1 MFARYFV
8 ELPLPPERVEHLLTD
23 DPGSWLPG
31 LAASAHHRGDE
42 LLADVGFGE
51 KIRVAREVTI
61 TVGTPVRAGTKTVLP
76 LRWVPSSGAGL
87 FPSLDADLEVASLG
101 ADRTQL
107 AMSARYAPPLKAVGR
122 VIDRVVLF
130 RVAEATLKDF
140 LDGVA
145 VALAALD
152 HDGVPAADASHLP
165 S

>member
-8 ELPLPPERVEHLLTD
+8 EIPLPAERVEHLLMH

-31 LAASAHHRGDE
+31 LATHANHRGDE

-61 TVGTPVRAGTKTVLP
+61 TVGTPVRAGSKTLLP
-76 LRWVPSSGAGL
+76 VRWVPSGAPGL
-87 FPSLDADLEVASLG
+87 FPSLDADLEIAPLG
-101 ADRTQL
+101 PGRTQL
-107 AMSARYAPPLKAVGR
+107 AMSARYAPPLKVVGR

-145 VALAALD
+145 LAVQALEHETAAAS
-152 HDGVPAADASHLP
+152 DGSTLP

>member
-8 ELPLPPERVEHLLTD
+8 EIPLPTERVEHLITR

-31 LAASAHHRGDE
+31 LAAHANHRGDE

-51 KIRVAREVTI
+51 KIRVAREVAI
-61 TVGTPVRAGTKTVLP
+61 TVGTPVRAGSKTVLP
-76 LRWVPSSGAGL
+76 VRWMPSGTPGL
-87 FPSLDADLEVASLG
+87 FPSLDADLEIAPLG
-101 ADRTQL
+101 PDRTQL

-145 VALAALD
+145 LAVLALE
-152 HDGVPAADASHLP
+152 HDASPAAGGSPLP

>member
-8 ELPLPPERVEHLLTD
+8 EIPLSTERVEHLLTLEPD
-23 DPGSWLPG
+23 SWLPG
-31 LAASAHHRGDE
+31 LAEHANRRGDE

-51 KIRVAREVTI
+51 KIRVAREVAI
-61 TVGTPVRAGTKTVLP
+61 TVGAPVRAGTKTLLP
-76 LRWVPSSGAGL
+76 LRWVPSGGAGL
-87 FPSLDADLEVASLG
+87 FPSLDADLEIAPLG
-101 ADRTQL
+101 PGRVQL

-145 VALAALD
+145 EAVMALEHAGAPI
-152 HDGVPAADASHLP
+152 GEASKLT

>member
-8 ELPLPPERVEHLLTD
+8 EIPLPTERVEHLLMH

-31 LAASAHHRGDE
+31 LAEHANHRGDE

-51 KIRVAREVTI
+51 KIRVAREVAI
-61 TVGTPVRAGTKTVLP
+61 TVGAPVRAGSKTLLP
-76 LRWVPSSGAGL
+76 LRWVPSGAPGL
-87 FPSLDADLEVASLG
+87 FPSLEADLEIAPLG
-101 ADRTQL
+101 PDRTQL

-145 VALAALD
+145 LAVLALERDGAA
-152 HDGVPAADASHLP
+152 AADGSALS

>member
-8 ELPLPPERVEHLLTD
+8 EIPLPTERVEHLLTH

-31 LAASAHHRGDE
+31 LAEHANRRGDE

-51 KIRVAREVTI
+51 KIRVAREVAI
-61 TVGTPVRAGTKTVLP
+61 AVGAPVRAGSKTLLP
-76 LRWVPSSGAGL
+76 LRWVPSGAPGL
-87 FPSLDADLEVASLG
+87 FPSLEADLEIAPLG
-101 ADRTQL
+101 PERTQL

-145 VALAALD
+145 LAVLALE
-152 HDGVPAADASHLP
+152 HDVTAAADGSPLT

>member
-8 ELPLPPERVEHLLTD
+8 EIPLPTERVEHLLTH

-31 LAASAHHRGDE
+31 LAEHANHRGDE

-61 TVGTPVRAGTKTVLP
+61 TVGVPVRAGSKTLLP
-76 LRWVPSSGAGL
+76 LRWVPSGAPGL
-87 FPSLDADLEVASLG
+87 FPSLEADLEIGPLG
-101 ADRTQL
+101 PDRTQL

-145 VALAALD
+145 LAVLALE
-152 HDGVPAADASHLP
+152 HETTTAADGSALP

>member
-8 ELPLPPERVEHLLTD
+8 EIPLPTERVEHLLTH

-31 LAASAHHRGDE
+31 LAAHANHRGDE

-51 KIRVAREVTI
+51 KIRVAREVTV
-61 TVGTPVRAGTKTVLP
+61 TVGSPVRAGTKTLLP
-76 LRWVPSSGAGL
+76 LRWEPSGVAGL
-87 FPSLDADLEVASLG
+87 FPSLDADLEIGPLG
-101 ADRTQL
+101 PDRTQL

-145 VALAALD
+145 VAVMALE
-152 HDGVPAADASHLP
+152 HETTPAGEGSALP